1 MSSKIQAYTGH
12 KTIDR
17 SSEPLPKGWVWIDGT
32 PFSEANRREQVLQWK
47 LDFAEDVICLL
58 TERIDDTKIIEA
70 LHKYSS
76 THGKRIYLLVGEYT
90 ASLNKLRGHCLIRTL
105 SSSDIPRGSLLLVN
119 PNSTQA
125 R

>member
-70 LHKYSS
+70 LHK
-76 THGKRIYLLVGEYT
+76 
-90 ASLNKLRGHCLIRTL
+90 
-105 SSSDIPRGSLLLVN
+105 
-119 PNSTQA
+119 
-125 R
+125 